1 MGALLGSI
9 LPAVLSDALG
19 IAIYGM
25 FLAIIIP
32 KAKENYRFLFVIL
45 IAAAMSCAFKW
56 LPVLCKLSS
65 GFVVIICAV
74 VASAI
79 GAWLYPVPSEEEME
93 AMEQEEQIG

>member
-1 MGALLGSI
+1 
-9 LPAVLSDALG
+9 
-19 IAIYGM
+19 
-25 FLAIIIP
+25 
-32 KAKENYRFLFVIL
+32 
-45 IAAAMSCAFKW
+45 MSCAFKW

-79 GAWLYPVPSEEEME
+79 GAWLYPVPSEEME